1 MRRHTGKLQGR
12 IDYSPRQPHPL
23 FVTDHIRL
31 TRPNAT
37 LSLPPDVIVK
47 TPHRHSLDARLNQVI
62 MGNGP
67 PDKYHEYSRPDDST
81 SCPWHPPP
89 AKYSVISPPA
99 LSSYQ
104 PHPFQ
109 RVGAHAQLCPFQH
122 NLSIT
127 LFLPASHLL
136 STLLLSSSSLTV
148 DDSHSTFGR
157 APAPAEPCCLTMRSS
172 PRSHWSPTPHIF
184 SLATDKRSQMEIE
197 SEEARHNDSRNTMRG
212 TLGNSIGGEEEI
224 WNTTLDIDDS
234 LRDRDPEDLHNL
246 GVSNRDQFRQT
257 GELDCIQNAIK
268 YASCA
273 LALTPYGHPH
283 LAPRLA
289 SLGSSY
295 DDRFRRLGEVD
306 DVEKAIKYFIC
317 ALVVTPDNHPDL
329 PARLVDLS
337 IAYTHRYKSLQEV
350 QDLNLAIEYKSRLVQ
365 ITSDDNQNLPRWVT
379 SLGISY
385 TERYK
390 RLGETGDLERAIECD
405 SRAVTLTPS
414 GHPDLPSRLIN
425 LALSYEDR
433 YERLNE
439 LRDLD
444 RVIENRSRAVELTP
458 SSRSE
463 FPRRLA
469 GLGSSYSSRFE
480 RLGKMV
486 DLEEAIK
493 YQFLAV
499 ESTSENDPSMAE
511 RLSNLGISYTNR
523 HQRSGESGDL
533 EKSIQHKSRALK
545 LTPDSDPN
553 LPDRLLGLGASY
565 CDRYMLLNEL
575 NDLEKSIEY
584 IDHAVDIT
592 PDGHS
597 DLPNLLAGL
606 GVCYTHRFE
615 RLGEIG
621 DLEKAMGYKSRALNL
636 TPKGHTD
643 LPRRLCEIAVSCTQ
657 RYRRLGEIADL
668 ENAIEYDSRAVA
680 LTPEDHPEFPSQ
692 LGNLGASYEDRYLRL
707 GEPDDLAKAIKY
719 ISRALELM
727 PNDHQD
733 VAAWCTGLGSCYADR
748 YIRIGALS
756 DLSKAIEYKERALRL
771 TPDTHP
777 RLPHQLANLASS
789 YHDQYQRL
797 KDLDDLQKAIELKS
811 RGLALTPNG
820 HPSLSGLLGDL
831 GVYHDDRYRSLGE
844 IVDLE
849 KSDDY
854 IARAASQSPEGHPSS
869 SLRYFN
875 WQIRSIRSAKPLKFS
890 TGDHA
895 TYFTMPSAGQSWLPD
910 ITPSILW
917 KPFAQQLIYFLSSS
931 GWVPRPINNIKISHL
946 QRIWPDEP
954 LMLRTA
960 LDDLS
965 TSFPDLANRLQRLAR
980 QLNEATSDPVGSDRV
995 ISTSVPEYRHALA
1008 RRYND
1013 LLAQV
1018 RELPGFEN
1026 FLRPTRVDSLYCV
1039 ARNGPVIIINCDTGR
1054 CDAIILI
1061 PGHRQVYYVPL
1072 PEFSRQEAQNARLEI
1087 QKSLNR
1093 WGLRERDIQ
1102 LRPRPGRKQE
1112 QKGNF
1117 RAVLKLLWYGI
1128 VKPVLS
1134 FLGYLDVPIGST
1146 IPHVTWCPTGAVS
1159 FLPLHAAGDY
1169 DKPDARSFKYVVS
1182 SYTPNLTTLLSSSS
1196 SALGPGSRVLGVGQ
1210 EATSLS
1216 RHNLSKLPGTTREL
1230 GYLKEQVQKIK
1241 SVGFSELTDENATTK
1256 AVLDAMENHDWVH
1269 LACHAHQN
1277 VDDPSE
1283 SGFLLHDGILDL
1295 ASINRRSFK
1304 NKGLAFLSACQTA
1317 TGDSKLPDEAVHL
1330 ASGMLMAGYS
1340 SVIAT
1345 MWSVKDADAPLVAN
1359 EVYSQL
1365 MRDGKLGKGE
1375 AGRALHRAIA
1385 ELRGKIGENEFGR
1398 WVPYIHIGS

>member
-1 MRRHTGKLQGR
+1 
-12 IDYSPRQPHPL
+12 
-23 FVTDHIRL
+23 
-31 TRPNAT
+31 
-37 LSLPPDVIVK
+37 
-47 TPHRHSLDARLNQVI
+47 
-62 MGNGP
+62 
-67 PDKYHEYSRPDDST
+67 
-81 SCPWHPPP
+81 
-89 AKYSVISPPA
+89 
-99 LSSYQ
+99 
-104 PHPFQ
+104 
-109 RVGAHAQLCPFQH
+109 
-122 NLSIT
+122 
-127 LFLPASHLL
+127 
-136 STLLLSSSSLTV
+136 
-148 DDSHSTFGR
+148 
-157 APAPAEPCCLTMRSS
+157 
-172 PRSHWSPTPHIF
+172 
-184 SLATDKRSQMEIE
+184 
-197 SEEARHNDSRNTMRG
+197 MRG
-212 TLGNSIGGEEEI
+212 ALGNSIGGEEEI
-224 WNTTLDIDDS
+224 WNTTLDIDNS
-234 LRDRDPEDLHNL
+234 LRDRDPEDLHSL

-273 LALTPYGHPH
+273 LALTPYGHPR

-295 DDRFRRLGEVD
+295 DDRFRRLGELD

-350 QDLNLAIEYKSRLVQ
+350 QDLNLTIEYKSRLVQ

-425 LALSYEDR
+425 LASSYEDR

-444 RVIENRSRAVELTP
+444 RAIENRLRAVELTP

-469 GLGSSYSSRFE
+469 GLGLSYSSRFE
-480 RLGKMV
+480 RLGKLV

-493 YQFLAV
+493 YEFLAV

-533 EKSIQHKSRALK
+533 EKSIQYKSHALE
-545 LTPDSDPN
+545 LTPNSDPN
-553 LPDRLLGLGASY
+553 LPDRLLGLGGSY

-584 IDHAVDIT
+584 IQHAIDIT
-592 PDGHS
+592 PNDHS

-636 TPKGHTD
+636 TPEGHTD

-820 HPSLSGLLGDL
+820 HPSLPGLLGDL

-875 WQIRSIRSAKPLKFS
+875 WA
-890 TGDHA
+890 
-895 TYFTMPSAGQSWLPD
+895 
-910 ITPSILW
+910 ITC
-917 KPFAQQLIYFLSSS
+917 FAQYQRTNDPSQLANSLDSFRKATQIFNGGPRDIFYYAFRWAKLASRHNPLNPLEAFRTTIDLLPQFIWLGATTNQQYQDLTLAENLAGRAASAAILSSEYNLALEWMEHARCVVWNQS
-931 GWVPRPINNIKISHL
+931 
-946 QRIWPDEP
+946 

-995 ISTSVPEYRHALA
+995 ISTSAPEYRHALA

-1134 FLGYLDVPIGST
+1134 FLGYLEDVPIGST
-1146 IPHVTWCPTGAVS
+1146 MPHVTWCPTGAVS

-1196 SALGPGSRVLGVGQ
+1196 STLGPGSRVLGVGQ
-1210 EATSLS
+1210 EVTSLS

-1241 SVGFSELTDENATTK
+1241 SVGFSELTNENATTK

>member
-1 MRRHTGKLQGR
+1 MTIG
-12 IDYSPRQPHPL
+12 
-23 FVTDHIRL
+23 F
-31 TRPNAT
+31 
-37 LSLPPDVIVK
+37 
-47 TPHRHSLDARLNQVI
+47 
-62 MGNGP
+62 
-67 PDKYHEYSRPDDST
+67 
-81 SCPWHPPP
+81 
-89 AKYSVISPPA
+89 
-99 LSSYQ
+99 
-104 PHPFQ
+104 
-109 RVGAHAQLCPFQH
+109 GA
-122 NLSIT
+122 S
-127 LFLPASHLL
+127 
-136 STLLLSSSSLTV
+136 
-148 DDSHSTFGR
+148 G
-157 APAPAEPCCLTMRSS
+157 
-172 PRSHWSPTPHIF
+172 
-184 SLATDKRSQMEIE
+184 
-197 SEEARHNDSRNTMRG
+197 
-212 TLGNSIGGEEEI
+212 
-224 WNTTLDIDDS
+224 
-234 LRDRDPEDLHNL
+234 
-246 GVSNRDQFRQT
+246 
-257 GELDCIQNAIK
+257 
-268 YASCA
+268 
-273 LALTPYGHPH
+273 
-283 LAPRLA
+283 
-289 SLGSSY
+289 
-295 DDRFRRLGEVD
+295 
-306 DVEKAIKYFIC
+306 
-317 ALVVTPDNHPDL
+317 DL

-365 ITSDDNQNLPRWVT
+365 ITSEDNQNLPRWVT

-425 LALSYEDR
+425 LASSYEDR

-444 RVIENRSRAVELTP
+444 RAIENRLRAVELTP
-458 SSRSE
+458 SRSE

-469 GLGSSYSSRFE
+469 GLGLSYSSRFE
-480 RLGKMV
+480 RLGKLV

-493 YQFLAV
+493 YEFLAV

-533 EKSIQHKSRALK
+533 EKSIQYKSHALE
-545 LTPDSDPN
+545 LTPTVTLTFPTGC
-553 LPDRLLGLGASY
+553 L
-565 CDRYMLLNEL
+565 
-575 NDLEKSIEY
+575 KSIEY
-584 IDHAVDIT
+584 IHRAIDIT
-592 PDGHS
+592 PND
-597 DLPNLLAGL
+597 
-606 GVCYTHRFE
+606 HRPP
-615 RLGEIG
+615 
-621 DLEKAMGYKSRALNL
+621 KPACWSRRVLYPA
-636 TPKGHTD
+636 TQTC
-643 LPRRLCEIAVSCTQ
+643 RRLCEIAVSCTQ

-771 TPDTHP
+771 TPDTIRACHTSSP
-777 RLPHQLANLASS
+777 IWHRPTMININASKISMIFRKPSNLNLVDLHLLPTATQVCRVYLGILVFITTIGIEAWRTNDPSQLANSLDSFRKATQIFNGGPRDIFYYAFRWAKLASR
-789 YHDQYQRL
+789 H
-797 KDLDDLQKAIELKS
+797 
-811 RGLALTPNG
+811 N
-820 HPSLSGLLGDL
+820 
-831 GVYHDDRYRSLGE
+831 
-844 IVDLE
+844 
-849 KSDDY
+849 
-854 IARAASQSPEGHPSS
+854 
-869 SLRYFN
+869 
-875 WQIRSIRSAKPLKFS
+875 
-890 TGDHA
+890 
-895 TYFTMPSAGQSWLPD
+895 
-910 ITPSILW
+910 PSILW
-917 KPFAQQLIYFLSSS
+917 KPFAQQLIYFLKNLAGRAASAAILSSEYNLALEWMEHARCVVWNQS
-931 GWVPRPINNIKISHL
+931 
-946 QRIWPDEP
+946 

-995 ISTSVPEYRHALA
+995 ISTSAPEYRHALA

-1013 LLAQV
+1013 LLAQS
-1018 RELPGFEN
+1018 GH
-1026 FLRPTRVDSLYCV
+1026 PTE
-1039 ARNGPVIIINCDTGR
+1039 GR
-1054 CDAIILI
+1054 GRD
-1061 PGHRQVYYVPL
+1061 G
-1072 PEFSRQEAQNARLEI
+1072 N
-1087 QKSLNR
+1087 KS
-1093 WGLRERDIQ
+1093 
-1102 LRPRPGRKQE
+1102 K
-1112 QKGNF
+1112 
-1117 RAVLKLLWYGI
+1117 
-1128 VKPVLS
+1128 KPVLS
-1134 FLGYLDVPIGST
+1134 FLGYLEDVPIGST

-1210 EATSLS
+1210 EATSYQG
-1216 RHNLSKLPGTTREL
+1216 NLSKLPGTTREL